1 MKKSLL
7 AFVCFLS
14 FLNVRSQG
22 CSDAGVCSIGNMQTH
37 SKVQRRFSIA
47 LNTQYGVGEQNVGIL
62 IPQLEFSARID
73 SGYGLQIKLPYV
85 FASGNLGKTSGLG
98 DIVLVGSKQLYKKSI
113 WQIGLNAGFR
123 IAVNNADKRSEGI
136 QTANTTNILPMP
148 YQTSLGTHDLLLGLD
163 LKIRSNWLIALG
175 LQLPLIQQNSNGFDT
190 ALVFS
195 NETEKKAYFT
205 SRHLVRRPDL
215 VLRIDRQF
223 TLSKNLSLN
232 AGVLPIFHLGN
243 DSYLDGTVRK
253 TIEQSSG
260 LTFNINAGIMYRLGD
275 RFSITGRYASPLKV
289 RTVRPDGLTR
299 HYVGALEL
307 KYAF

>member
-1 MKKSLL
+1 
-7 AFVCFLS
+7 
-14 FLNVRSQG
+14 
-22 CSDAGVCSIGNMQTH
+22 
-37 SKVQRRFSIA
+37 
-47 LNTQYGVGEQNVGIL
+47 
-62 IPQLEFSARID
+62 
-73 SGYGLQIKLPYV
+73 
-85 FASGNLGKTSGLG
+85 
-98 DIVLVGSKQLYKKSI
+98 
-113 WQIGLNAGFR
+113 
-123 IAVNNADKRSEGI
+123 
-136 QTANTTNILPMP
+136 MP

-163 LKIRSNWLIALG
+163 LKIKNHWLIALG
-175 LQLPLIQQNSNGFDT
+175 LQLPLIQQNTNGFDT

-223 TLSKNLSLN
+223 ALSKNLSLN
-232 AGVLPIFHLGN
+232 AGVLPILHLGN

-260 LTFNINAGIMYRLGD
+260 LTFNINAGLTIRASE
-275 RFSITGRYASPLKV
+275 RFTLTGRYASPLKV